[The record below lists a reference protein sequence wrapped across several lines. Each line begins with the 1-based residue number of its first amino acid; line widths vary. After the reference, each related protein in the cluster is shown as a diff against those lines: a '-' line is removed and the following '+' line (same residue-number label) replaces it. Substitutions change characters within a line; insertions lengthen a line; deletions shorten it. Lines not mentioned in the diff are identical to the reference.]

1 MQNEPVAVSLDF
13 AAAWLAYRNARYG
26 DKSEA
31 DDRALWES
39 FAAQY
44 DDRVPVCVEVLDI
57 LKSLLQPD
65 DIVLDVGAGTG
76 RYTLPLARAARRV
89 TALDPSPDMLARLCE
104 KMTAQGISNIDLLET
119 TVEAAE
125 LAPHDLVLAAWSLY
139 RQRDILASLR
149 KLVEAARRALVIVD
163 GDSGLFLP
171 GERAHEP
178 ARAEVWGK
186 TPGIPNYLYFAGM
199 LWQIGLRAEVR
210 VIHHARA
217 YQGATP
223 REIAEQFAPAAGKPE
238 EIDRFTERLAPLLDK
253 ADGVYHYHS
262 TTPVGVVI
270 WQKA

>member
-1 MQNEPVAVSLDF
+1 MQDKPLFPLDF
-13 AAAWLAYRNARYG
+13 AAAWRMYRNARYG

-44 DDRVPVCVEVLDI
+44 DDRVPVCAAVLDI
-57 LKSLLQPD
+57 LKALLHPD
-65 DIVLDVGAGTG
+65 DTVLDVGAGTG
-76 RYTLPLARAARRV
+76 RYTLPLAREARRV
-89 TALDPSPDMLARLCE
+89 TALDPSPAMLARLHA
-104 KMTAQGISNIDLLET
+104 KMNAEGLSNIDFLEAT
-119 TVEAAE
+119 LEDAE
-125 LAPHDLVLAAWSLY
+125 LTPHDLVLAAWSLY

-149 KLVEAARRALVIVD
+149 KLTQAARRALVIVD

-199 LWQIGLRAEVR
+199 LWQIGVRAEVR
-210 VIHHARA
+210 VTHHARA

-223 REIAEQFAPAAGKPE
+223 REIAEQLAPAAAKPG
-238 EIDRFTERLAPLLDK
+238 EIDRFTERLAPLLDRTN
-253 ADGVYHYHS
+253 GVYHYRS
-262 TTPVGVVI
+262 ATPVGVVI
-270 WQKA
+270 WQRL